1 MIKTRN
7 NECMFAGVKKTNKK
21 ALKFCGK
28 DRWLK
33 IENMFVDFRKIERGA
48 PLPEIHRVQS
58 CGERTHFRH
67 SSQKGAVDSPTPQ
80 VSKIKKNCEHGSYH
94 SQETVVYR

>member
-1 MIKTRN
+1 
-7 NECMFAGVKKTNKK
+7 MFAGVKETNKK

-48 PLPEIHRVQS
+48 PLPEIHVFS
-58 CGERTHFRH
+58 LVA
-67 SSQKGAVDSPTPQ
+67 K
-80 VSKIKKNCEHGSYH
+80 EHTFDTLLKRG
-94 SQETVVYR
+94 R